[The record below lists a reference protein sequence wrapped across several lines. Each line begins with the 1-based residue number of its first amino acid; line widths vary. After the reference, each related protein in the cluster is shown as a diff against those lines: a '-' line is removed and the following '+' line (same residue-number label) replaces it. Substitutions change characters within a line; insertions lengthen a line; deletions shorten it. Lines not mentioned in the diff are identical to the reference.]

1 MISNYLIRP
10 DGTISVEVKPHMYVS
25 LEFAEAHGLIRE
37 LDARRIRKL
46 ANAS

>member
-1 MISNYLIRP
+1 MISNWYVRP
-10 DGTISVEVKPHMYVS
+10 DGVIAVEVKPHIFVNIE
-25 LEFAEAHGLIRE
+25 LAEAHGLIRE